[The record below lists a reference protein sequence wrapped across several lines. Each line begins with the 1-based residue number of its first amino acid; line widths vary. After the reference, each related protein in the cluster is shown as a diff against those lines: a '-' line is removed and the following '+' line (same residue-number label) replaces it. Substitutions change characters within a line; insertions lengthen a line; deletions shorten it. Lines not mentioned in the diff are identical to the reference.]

1 VADFAIANREE
12 RVSKPLV
19 VEVYYDY
26 LCPYVYAGA
35 LWARDVKTALG
46 DDIEF
51 VWRSFPLEQVNSAEG
66 PEWKLWEQEDGFVS
80 RGLNAFRGAE
90 AAKQQGED
98 AFINYHYAILE
109 ARHVE
114 DKNIGRK
121 EVVIEAARTA
131 GLDVDAFEKA
141 LADRSLMAN
150 IGDDY
155 DNARDV
161 HGVFGTP
168 TFVFPGGEAAYI
180 KMRPK
185 APDEEAVTVWND
197 FVSSVVNRPY
207 VHEVKRP
214 TKPE

>member
-1 VADFAIANREE
+1 
-12 RVSKPLV
+12 VSKPLV

-35 LWARDVKTALG
+35 FWVRDVKTALG
-46 DDIEF
+46 DEIDF

-66 PEWKLWEQEDGFVS
+66 PEWKLWEQDDNYVS

-90 AAKQQGED
+90 AAKLQGPD
-98 AFINYHYAILE
+98 HFNNFHFAILE
-109 ARHVE
+109 LRHVE

-131 GLDVDAFEKA
+131 GLDVDAFGTA
-141 LADRSLMAN
+141 LADRALLAN
-150 IGDDY
+150 IGKDY
-155 DNARDV
+155 ENGKGI

-168 TFVFPGGEAAYI
+168 TFVFPGGEAAYM

-185 APDEEAVTVWND
+185 APEENAVDVWND
-197 FVSSVVNRPY
+197 FVATVVGRAY
-207 VHEVKRP
+207 VHEIKRP

>member
-1 VADFAIANREE
+1 MSN
-12 RVSKPLV
+12 PLV

-35 LWARDVKTALG
+35 FWARDVKTALG
-46 DDIEF
+46 DDVQF

-66 PEWKLWEQEDGFVS
+66 PEWKLWEQPDDFVS
-80 RGLNAFRGAE
+80 RGLYAFRGAE
-90 AAKQQGED
+90 AAKLQGED
-98 AFINYHYAILE
+98 HFLNFHFALLE

-121 EVVIEAARTA
+121 EVVIETARKA
-131 GLDVDAFEKA
+131 GLDVDAFTTA
-141 LADRSLMAN
+141 LADRALMAN
-150 IGDDY
+150 IGNDY
-155 DNARDV
+155 ETARSK

-168 TFVFPGGEAAYI
+168 TFVFPDGAAAYM

-185 APDEEAVTVWND
+185 APEEDAVAVWND
-197 FVSSVVNRPY
+197 FVKMVESRTY
-207 VHEVKRP
+207 IAEVKRP

>member
-1 VADFAIANREE
+1 VQTEE

-35 LWARDVKTALG
+35 LWVRDVKTALG
-46 DDIEF
+46 DEVDF

-66 PEWKLWEQEDGFVS
+66 PEWKLWEQEDSYVS

-90 AAKQQGED
+90 AAKKQGPD
-98 AFINYHYAILE
+98 HFINYHYSILE

-114 DKNIGRK
+114 DQNIGRK
-121 EVVIEAARTA
+121 EVVIAAARSA
-131 GLDVDAFEKA
+131 GLDVEAFESA
-141 LADRSLMAN
+141 LADRALLAN
-150 IGDDY
+150 IGKDY
-155 DNARDV
+155 EDARGV
-161 HGVFGTP
+161 TGVFGTP
-168 TFVFPGGEAAYI
+168 TFVFPGGEAAYM

-185 APDEEAVTVWND
+185 APEEDAVAVWND
-197 FVSSVVNRPY
+197 FVATVVGRPY
-207 VHEVKRP
+207 VNEIKRP

>member
-1 VADFAIANREE
+1 M
-12 RVSKPLV
+12 SKPLV

-35 LWARDVKTALG
+35 LWVRDVKAALG

-66 PEWKLWEQEDGFVS
+66 AEWKLWEQDDSYVS

-90 AAKQQGED
+90 AAKRQGLD
-98 AFINYHYAILE
+98 QFLNYHYAILD
-109 ARHVE
+109 ARHVD

-121 EVVIEAARTA
+121 EVVVEAARSA
-131 GLDVDAFEKA
+131 GLDVNAFETA
-141 LADRSLMAN
+141 LADRALLSN
-150 IGDDY
+150 IGKDY
-155 DNARDV
+155 ENARDV
-161 HGVFGTP
+161 FGVFGTP

-185 APDEEAVTVWND
+185 APEADAVAVWND
-197 FVSSVVNRPY
+197 FVTTVVGRPY
-207 VHEVKRP
+207 VSEIKRP
-214 TKPE
+214 SRPE

>member
-1 VADFAIANREE
+1 MEE
-12 RVSKPLV
+12 LVSEPLK

-35 LWARDVKTALG
+35 FWVRDVKAALG
-46 DDIEF
+46 DEVEF

-66 PEWKLWEQEDGFVS
+66 PEWKVWEQPDDFVS

-98 AFINYHYAILE
+98 AFLNFHFGLLE

-114 DKNIGRK
+114 DKNIGRR
-121 EVVIEAARTA
+121 EVVIEVAGDA
-131 GLDVDAFEKA
+131 GLDVDAFTKDFD
-141 LADRSLMAN
+141 DRRLMAN
-150 IGDDY
+150 IGKDY
-155 DNARDV
+155 ENARNQ

-168 TFVFPGGEAAYI
+168 TFVFPGGESAYI

-185 APDEEAVTVWND
+185 APDQDAVTVWKD
-197 FVSSVVNRPY
+197 FVGTVVGRPY
-207 VHEVKRP
+207 ISEIKRP

>member
-1 VADFAIANREE
+1 VQTEE
-12 RVSKPLV
+12 LVSKPLV

-51 VWRSFPLEQVNSAEG
+51 AWRSFPLEQVNSAEG
-66 PEWKLWEQEDGFVS
+66 PEWKLWEQDNNYVS
-80 RGLNAFRGAE
+80 RGFNAFRGAE
-90 AAKQQGED
+90 AAKLQGPD
-98 AFINYHYAILE
+98 QFINYHYAILE
-109 ARHVE
+109 SRHVE
-114 DKNIGRK
+114 DQNIGRK
-121 EVVIEAARTA
+121 EVVIEAARSA
-131 GLDVDAFEKA
+131 GLDVDAFEAA
-141 LADRSLMAN
+141 LADRALLAN
-150 IGDDY
+150 IGKDY
-155 DNARDV
+155 EHARNV

-185 APDEEAVTVWND
+185 APDEDAVAVWND
-197 FVSSVVNRPY
+197 FVETVVGRPY
-207 VHEVKRP
+207 VHEIKRP

>member
-1 VADFAIANREE
+1 MSN
-12 RVSKPLV
+12 PLV

-35 LWARDVKTALG
+35 FWARDVKSALG
-46 DDIEF
+46 DDVQF

-66 PEWKLWEQEDGFVS
+66 PEWKLWEQPDDYVS
-80 RGLNAFRGAE
+80 RGLYAFRGAE
-90 AAKQQGED
+90 AAKLQGED
-98 AFINYHYAILE
+98 QFLNFHFALLE

-121 EVVIEAARTA
+121 DVVIETAQKA
-131 GLDVDAFEKA
+131 GLDVDAFSAA

-150 IGDDY
+150 IGNDY
-155 DNARDV
+155 ETARNK

-168 TFVFPGGEAAYI
+168 TFVFPDGSAAYM

-185 APDEEAVTVWND
+185 APEEDAVAVWND
-197 FVSSVVNRPY
+197 FVKMVQGRTY
-207 VHEVKRP
+207 IAEVKRP
-214 TKPE
+214 NKPE

>member
-1 VADFAIANREE
+1 M
-12 RVSKPLV
+12 SKPLV

-46 DDIEF
+46 DDIDF

-66 PEWKLWEQEDGFVS
+66 PEWKLWEQKDNYVS
-80 RGLNAFRGAE
+80 RALYAFRGAE
-90 AAKQQGED
+90 AAKLQGPD
-98 AFINYHYAILE
+98 HFINYHFSILD

-121 EVVIEAARTA
+121 DVVIEAARTA
-131 GLDVDAFEKA
+131 GLDVDAFQAA
-141 LADRSLMAN
+141 LEDRALLAN
-150 IGDDY
+150 IGKDY
-155 DNARDV
+155 ENARNV

-185 APDEEAVTVWND
+185 APDEDAVAVWND
-197 FVSSVVNRPY
+197 FVTTVVGRPY
-207 VHEVKRP
+207 LHEIKRP
-214 TKPE
+214 SKPE